1 MNKKQFKIWL
11 AMNDYSQKSLA
22 QKLNLTEPTISN
34 YCTKNRFPTVFAYA
48 LKGLEHEK
56 SS

>member
-56 SS
+56 